1 MTERPVQVDIRE
13 INRQITQR
21 YREDG
26 VYESDGMPLVLL
38 TIRGRVSGELRTTPV
53 AVQPDGDRLVV
64 VGSMGG
70 LPTHPQWYQNLDAD
84 PNITVEYRGDRYAA
98 VARTV
103 EPGEERDRLIRLM
116 TTAVPGL
123 PRYEQRAAD
132 HRVIPIV
139 IIERAGESA

>member
-1 MTERPVQVDIRE
+1 
-13 INRQITQR
+13 
-21 YREDG
+21 
-26 VYESDGMPLVLL
+26 MPLVLL
-38 TIRGRVSGELRTTPV
+38 TIRGRVSGELRTTPA

-103 EPGEERDRLIRLM
+103 EPGEEAPRSADPPHDHCRRACPAMSSARPI
-116 TTAVPGL
+116 TA
-123 PRYEQRAAD
+123 
-132 HRVIPIV
+132 
-139 IIERAGESA
+139 